1 MNKEEI
7 MNVIKLGGKQ
17 FKGEWLKYGIYE
29 LVKK

>member
-17 FKGEWLKYGIYE
+17 FKGGIYGIYE